1 MEIKCYSVCGLITIS
16 ALFAA
21 NTSLHAQ
28 GIFIGGQP
36 LDIIFSAISSP
47 PGTNQPSGG
56 ASFFQVGWNPDT
68 SSPVPNQL
76 IVSINLGMNPAT
88 DGWILQMESDGSL
101 SPILEFTNEFG
112 GPVLIPGSPAGTSS
126 GIEGT
131 FPGNNPPAG
140 SYIYSQ
146 SWQLTSDQM
155 QNLLAGEWYAEVDYG
170 SDEYIS
176 NLTPV
181 PEPETLALIGVGI
194 FASLIRRRK

>member
-1 MEIKCYSVCGLITIS
+1 MKKIALLFLL
-16 ALFAA
+16 LFALQKIA
-21 NTSLHAQ
+21 LAQ
-28 GIFIGGQP
+28 GTFTDGQQ
-36 LDIIFSAISSP
+36 LNITFSAISSP

-56 ASFFQVGWNPDT
+56 ASYFQVGWNPDT
-68 SSPVPNQL
+68 ASSVPNQL
-76 IVSINLGMNPAT
+76 IVSINLGMNQAT
-88 DGWILQMESDGSL
+88 GGWILQMENDGSL
-101 SPILEFTNEFG
+101 SPVLEFTNEFG

-146 SWQLTSDQM
+146 SWQLTSDQV

-170 SDEYIS
+170 NDEYIS

-181 PEPETLALIGVGI
+181 PEPETLALLGLGLTAI
-194 FASLIRRRK
+194 FFRRHL